1 MKVIESNKK
10 ALFLRD
16 ESATINGLTPK
27 GHIWTFSVLMK
38 NTIAESGHVIEG
50 IVIIFNYLINNLFM
64 INKQINN
71 DTQVNKLHGFQNYP
85 LIVKLSRRLL
95 NLQAFKPDLKSS
107 KSITSKN
114 YIEI

>member
-1 MKVIESNKK
+1 
-10 ALFLRD
+10 
-16 ESATINGLTPK
+16 
-27 GHIWTFSVLMK
+27 
-38 NTIAESGHVIEG
+38 
-50 IVIIFNYLINNLFM
+50 M

-71 DTQVNKLHGFQNYP
+71 NLQVNKLRGFQTYP